1 MQADARARQ
10 AAVPHYSVRQLA
22 EPLQVVDRPDEI
34 DRIFREGFLLQLLD
48 LRAPQTAYTA
58 SVEASTG
65 WRMGQASPS
74 AQACAICHV
83 QAVAEL
89 VQGFP

>member
-1 MQADARARQ
+1 
-10 AAVPHYSVRQLA
+10 V
-22 EPLQVVDRPDEI
+22 
-34 DRIFREGFLLQLLD
+34 
-48 LRAPQTAYTA
+48 

-74 AQACAICHV
+74 AHVCHV

-89 VQGFP
+89 VRGFP